1 MGLTF
6 VDATVTG
13 PTGKSETLELL
24 IDRGAS
30 YSLLPTKV
38 WKALKLKPMEKQ
50 TFTLADG
57 THVDRKI
64 SECRIRLNSKER
76 HTPVILGEAG
86 DEPLLGVVTHPR
98 PQRTPQPS
106 GPDRCGTHQRG
117 IRLAPPRSRAGDPSG
132 PRPRSL
138 FLERNTLQ

>member
-1 MGLTF
+1 MGLTY

-13 PTGKSETLELL
+13 PTGKSEKLELL
-24 IDRGAS
+24 VDSGAS

-64 SECRIRLNSKER
+64 SECRISLNGIER
-76 HTPVILGEAG
+76 HSSVILGEPD
-86 DEPLLGVVTHPR
+86 DEPLLGVLTLKVICLVLDPFKRELR
-98 PQRTPQPS
+98 PMKL
-106 GPDRCGTHQRG
+106 
-117 IRLAPPRSRAGDPSG
+117 RLG
-132 PRPRSL
+132 
-138 FLERNTLQ
+138 

>member
-1 MGLTF
+1 MIELFCHNLPLPPGEGRGEGALTSHAHVLYPSKNTMGLTH

-13 PTGKSETLELL
+13 PTGKSQKLELL
-24 IDRGAS
+24 VDSGAS

-64 SECRIRLNSKER
+64 SECRVALS
-76 HTPVILGEAG
+76 VGA
-86 DEPLLGVVTHPR
+86 
-98 PQRTPQPS
+98 
-106 GPDRCGTHQRG
+106 
-117 IRLAPPRSRAGDPSG
+117 
-132 PRPRSL
+132 
-138 FLERNTLQ
+138 